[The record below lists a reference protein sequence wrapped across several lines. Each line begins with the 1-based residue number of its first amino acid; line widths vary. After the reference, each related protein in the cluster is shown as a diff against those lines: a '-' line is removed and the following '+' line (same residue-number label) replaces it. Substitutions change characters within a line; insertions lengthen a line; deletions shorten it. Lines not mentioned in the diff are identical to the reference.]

1 MLTDSGFNVRRTA
14 GQRERGTDAGICGFR
29 VFSTWAWPLNG
40 EGVVDGRAEYMCKGR
55 LDMARGTR
63 TPQRGRCVSGMELT
77 RKRHPVVGV
86 LTDLSLRVPYQ
97 PNIGTETQRLKNRM
111 KYLYVS
117 LQCGIF
123 SFFICTTRKYRVFST
138 PELGM
143 EMTEL
148 LRHNVLLTRNWIF
161 TMFCLCPNR

>member
-1 MLTDSGFNVRRTA
+1 
-14 GQRERGTDAGICGFR
+14 
-29 VFSTWAWPLNG
+29 
-40 EGVVDGRAEYMCKGR
+40 
-55 LDMARGTR
+55 
-63 TPQRGRCVSGMELT
+63 MELT

-86 LTDLSLRVPYQ
+86 LTDLSLGVPYQ
-97 PNIGTETQRLKNRM
+97 PNIGTETQLLKNRM

-123 SFFICTTRKYRVFST
+123 SLFAPRGNAGSSQT

-148 LRHNVLLTRNWIF
+148 LRHNVLLSRNWIF